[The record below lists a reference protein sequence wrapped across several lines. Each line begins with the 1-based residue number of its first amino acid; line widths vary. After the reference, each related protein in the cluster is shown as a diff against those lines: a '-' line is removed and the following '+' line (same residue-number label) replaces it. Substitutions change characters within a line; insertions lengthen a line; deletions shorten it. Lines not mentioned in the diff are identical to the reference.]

1 MEPFGKK
8 KIFIGE
14 GTAVSYPKV
23 RWETEKELVKAQFNC
38 I

>member
-8 KIFIGE
+8 IFTGE
-14 GTAVSYPKV
+14 ETAVSYPKV
-23 RWETEKELVKAQFNC
+23 QWENEKELVKAQFNC